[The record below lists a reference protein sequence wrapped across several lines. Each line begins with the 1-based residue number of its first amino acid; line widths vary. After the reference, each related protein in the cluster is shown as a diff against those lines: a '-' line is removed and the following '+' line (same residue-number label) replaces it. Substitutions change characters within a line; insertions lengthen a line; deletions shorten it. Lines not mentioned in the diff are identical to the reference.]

1 MNALTEKQLAVLRCI
16 AHSLRDNSPPTRQEL
31 ANKLGFSSPNA
42 AQQHLKA
49 LERKGMIALDE
60 TKKSR
65 GIRLL
70 AAGEEIVFEK
80 KSYPQKLPVIGRVAA
95 GLPILSETNIETYYE
110 VNGVFQADYLLRV
123 HGESMKEA
131 GIFDGD
137 LLAVKNF
144 QGIPQN
150 LAIVVARI
158 EDEVTVKRFLRK
170 HRNDP
175 MVYLLPEN
183 SDPHYQPIAVDLRTH
198 SLHIEGL
205 GMGVIRQF

>member
-1 MNALTEKQLAVLRCI
+1 MNALTDKQLTVLRCI
-16 AHSLRDNSPPTRQEL
+16 AQHLRNHAPPTRQEL
-31 ANKLGFSSPNA
+31 ATQLGFSSPNA

-49 LERKGMIALDE
+49 LERKGMIALDDH
-60 TKKSR
+60 KKSR

-80 KSYPQKLPVIGRVAA
+80 QSYPQRLPVIGRVAA

-123 HGESMKEA
+123 FGESMKDA

-144 QGIPQN
+144 QGIPRN
-150 LAIVVARI
+150 RAIVVARLN
-158 EDEVTVKRFLRK
+158 EEVTVKRFFHK
-170 HRNDP
+170 SAHDP
-175 MVYLLPEN
+175 MIYLLPEN
-183 SDPHYQPIAVDLRTH
+183 RDPHYQPISVDLRTQPFH
-198 SLHIEGL
+198 VEGL
-205 GMGVIRQF
+205 GVGVIRQF